1 VLRYLLDTNV
11 VSEPARPNP
20 APAVVDR
27 MRTRASE
34 IALPAPAWHELVYG
48 VERMD
53 RGRRRA
59 YLARYLREV
68 VRPSMPI
75 LPYDSRAAR
84 WHGQARARLGA
95 QGRPTP
101 FVDGQIAAIARV
113 RGLILVTRNTD
124 DFEPFQRISRD
135 SDSGGSDLSD
145 EERSD
150 EERFGEEASARI
162 PIGAGE
168 GEDRPGPL
176 HVENWFEEGP

>member
-1 VLRYLLDTNV
+1 MLRYLLDTNV
-11 VSEPARPNP
+11 VSEPVRPNP

-48 VERMD
+48 VDRMD

-95 QGRPTP
+95 RGRPTP
-101 FVDGQIAAIARV
+101 FVDGQIAAIAQV
-113 RGLILVTRNTD
+113 RGLILVTRTTD
-124 DFEPFQRISRD
+124 DFEPFQRISR
-135 SDSGGSDLSD
+135 SRDSGGSAPSD
-145 EERSD
+145 EDSD
-150 EERFGEEASARI
+150 EKRFGEEASAGT